1 MFPMTYGEMEEVR
14 VVAALVTTVMQMMEV
29 QQVGIQL
36 LQAA

>member
-14 VVAALVTTVMQMMEV
+14 VMAALVTTVKQMMEV
-29 QQVGIQL
+29 QQVGIDL